1 MWPRGPLLAFLWCKP
16 DSLEGKS
23 RVQYNSQ
30 GGHFPGSQA
39 LRSCSA
45 PCWARK
51 NSLQLELAA
60 SPAVTC
66 NSAFICIGSI
76 RGREYIVYLLKS

>member
-1 MWPRGPLLAFLWCKP
+1 MLRGGGKWPSGHLLAFLACKS
-16 DSLEGKS
+16 DSLKGGS
-23 RVQYNSQ
+23 RVQYNPQ

-51 NSLQLELAA
+51 NSLSAA
-60 SPAVTC
+60 GFS
-66 NSAFICIGSI
+66 S
-76 RGREYIVYLLKS
+76 KSCSDL